1 MKNKV
6 VVLCCAWICCVLFGF
21 MCLKTIEQPIVVVA
35 KEKSKIILITPK
47 PSPTPTVVPKTTKA
61 LIITLRPKQIATN
74 TPIPTNTPTS
84 TPTPT
89 VTNTPT
95 PIPTSTPTPTPKPS
109 VTFTMVGDILLHTRV
124 LNYSLQKDNTYNFN
138 KIFENVEEK
147 IEEADVAL
155 VNQEVILGG
164 TELGVSGYP
173 SFNAPYEV
181 GDALVN
187 AGFDVVLHG
196 TNHALDKGKNGLL
209 RCIKFWKKTY
219 PDIAVVGIQESAKE
233 QEDICIIEVDG
244 IRIAILNYT
253 YGTNGIALPKD
264 MPYAVDL
271 LKEEKVI
278 ADLKK
283 AEEQA
288 DFTIVCPHWGT
299 EYSLTPDNTQ
309 KKWTKIFL
317 NYGADLVL
325 GTHPHVIEPI
335 EWIVDGKTGNKMLV
349 YYSVGNFVNWTSSK
363 GNKVANRMVGGL
375 ANITIELN
383 EQGKAFITDYGVEAI
398 VCHVESKMNGI
409 TVYPLAEYTKELANK
424 NEIRKQDS
432 NFSLNYCVDLCNQV
446 WGDLWK

>member
-6 VVLCCAWICCVLFGF
+6 VMLCCTWIGCVILS
-21 MCLKTIEQPIVVVA
+21 LIVSMTMGETKVA
-35 KEKSKIILITPK
+35 EAKDKNKIIFIKVT
-47 PSPTPTVVPKTTKA
+47 PTPMQTVVSSTP
-61 LIITLRPKQIATN
+61 QISTNTRVVMKCLPTN
-74 TPIPTNTPTS
+74 TPIPTCTL

-89 VTNTPT
+89 VTPSPT
-95 PIPTSTPTPTPKPS
+95 ATLTPTPTSKPS
-109 VTFTMVGDILLHTRV
+109 VTFTMVGDILLHTRI
-124 LNYSLQKDNTYNFN
+124 LNYSLQKDNTYDFN
-138 KIFENVEEK
+138 KIFEHVEDYIK
-147 IEEADVAL
+147 EADVAL

-164 TELGVSGYP
+164 TGLGVSGYP

-187 AGFDVVLHG
+187 AGFDVVLHS
-196 TNHALDKGKNGLL
+196 TNHALDKGKKGLL
-209 RCIKFWKKTY
+209 RCIEFWKTAY
-219 PDIAVVGIQESAKE
+219 PEIGVIGIQESAKE
-233 QEDICIIEVDG
+233 QDDIYIVEVEG

-253 YGTNGIALPKD
+253 YGTNGISLPKD

-299 EYSLTPDNTQ
+299 EYRLTPDSNQ

-317 NYGADLVL
+317 TYGADLVL

-349 YYSVGNFVNWTSSK
+349 YYSIGNFVNWTSSK

-375 ANITIELN
+375 ANITIELD
-383 EQGKAFITDYGVEAI
+383 EQGKTFIADYGVEAV
-398 VCHVESKMNGI
+398 VCHVESKVNGI
-409 TVYPLAEYTKELANK
+409 TVYPLSEYTKELANK

-446 WGDLWK
+446 WGDLWE